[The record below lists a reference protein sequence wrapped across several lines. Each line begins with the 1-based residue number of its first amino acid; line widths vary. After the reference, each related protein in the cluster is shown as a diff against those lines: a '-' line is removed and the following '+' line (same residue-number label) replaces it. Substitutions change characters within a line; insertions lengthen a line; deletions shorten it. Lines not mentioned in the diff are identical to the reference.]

1 MNEKEKWVM
10 DFTDYEEDDRDLM
23 GVGEAILRVTLAL
36 VVLGSVYAFFLKT
49 ELSKPSTDIKSI
61 ELGILYSDGMN
72 LEDEAIG

>member
-23 GVGEAILRVTLAL
+23 GIGQAILRVTLVL
-36 VVLGSVYAFFLKT
+36 VILGSVYAFFLKT

-72 LEDEAIG
+72 LEEEAIG